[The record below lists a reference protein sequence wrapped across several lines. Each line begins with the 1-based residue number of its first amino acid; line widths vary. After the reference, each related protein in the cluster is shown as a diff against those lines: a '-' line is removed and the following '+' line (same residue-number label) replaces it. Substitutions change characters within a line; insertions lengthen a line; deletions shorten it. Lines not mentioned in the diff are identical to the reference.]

1 MSAKSKNTLA
11 QQLLDGVR
19 YLVSTLLTVACFALI
34 VWAIGAGYAPLKG
47 HPGILYALF
56 VFSVSLLGMLEG
68 LQIAILNLE
77 RANAERFSHL
87 HRAYVNHKLA
97 TRHHGL
103 NVQRFLVGRQ
113 FFVVF
118 VVFLS
123 AQLTTYSDLELPV
136 PAWLFTL
143 IIETGFPGVMVVLS
157 FGQLM
162 PQLVAATHPI
172 TFMNIPGAWL
182 VIQIALGFEA
192 IGITHFSWV
201 LTFFT
206 KFIFRMSKGDSVTRM
221 SITRSKTKSRTGRN
235 SRTNSRSHSKKV
247 KPEPGQ
253 PNVLKPE
260 MFDSFIS
267 RERMAVSIIDVD
279 ALYSGAEHGMTNC
292 QPADLVHMETMKWLQ
307 DESVQ
312 NVFQLW
318 GHNSEKSVFPTKKD
332 IVKHLVKMGR
342 PVPRYLLPEHH
353 PQCIPPHIV
362 VMELTRREAERCN
375 SSELK
380 GDEA

>member
-1 MSAKSKNTLA
+1 MSNKVEDSLA
-11 QQLLDGVR
+11 QKIFDWTR
-19 YLVSTLLTVACFALI
+19 YTVSTLLTIASLI
-34 VWAIGAGYAPLKG
+34 LIIWAIAAGLAPLEG
-47 HPGILYALF
+47 HPIVLYSLF

-77 RANAERFSHL
+77 RANAERFKHL
-87 HRAYVNHKLA
+87 NRAYVNHKLA

-123 AQLTTYSDLELPV
+123 AQLTTYSDLTWDIPR
-136 PAWLFTL
+136 WLFIL
-143 IIETGFPGVMVVLS
+143 IIDTGFPGVMVVLS

-172 TFMNIPGAWL
+172 TFMNIPGAWI
-182 VIQIALGFEA
+182 VIKIALGFEA

-206 KFIFRMSKGDSVTRM
+206 KFIFRMNKGDSVTRV
-221 SITRSKTKSRTGRN
+221 SLTRSKTKSRTKG
-235 SRTNSRSHSKKV
+235 NSRSSRSRSKRV
-247 KPEPGQ
+247 NPDKP
-253 PNVLKPE
+253 VL
-260 MFDSFIS
+260 FNSFIS
-267 RERMAVSIIDVD
+267 RENMAVNIVNVD
-279 ALYSGAEHGMTNC
+279 ELYSGAEKGMTNAR
-292 QPADLVHMETMKWLQ
+292 PSAMAHPETMRWLQ
-307 DESVQ
+307 DESVK

-318 GHNSEKSVFPTKKD
+318 GHDSKKSAYPSKKE
-332 IVKHLVKMGR
+332 IVQHLVKMGQ

-353 PQCIPPHIV
+353 PQSIPAHIV
-362 VMELTRREAERCN
+362 VLELTRRETERCN

>member
-1 MSAKSKNTLA
+1 MTTKAEDSLA
-11 QQLLDGVR
+11 QKIFDGTR
-19 YLVSTLLTVACFALI
+19 YTVSTVITVVSLVLI
-34 VWAIGAGYAPLKG
+34 IWAIANGEAPLKG
-47 HPGILYALF
+47 HPIVLYLLF
-56 VFSVSLLGMLEG
+56 VFSVGLLAMLEG

-77 RANAERFSHL
+77 RANPERFRHL
-87 HRAYVNHKLA
+87 NRAYVNHKLA

-123 AQLTTYSDLELPV
+123 AQLTTYSELDIPI
-136 PAWLFTL
+136 PQWLFIL

-157 FGQLM
+157 WGQLM

-172 TFMNIPGAWL
+172 TFMNIPGAWF
-182 VIQIALGFEA
+182 VIKIALGFEA
-192 IGITHFSWV
+192 VGITHFSWV

-221 SITRSKTKSRTGRN
+221 SITRSKTKSRTKG
-235 SRTNSRSHSKKV
+235 NSRSSRSRSKKV
-247 KPEPGQ
+247 TPAQKPELF
-253 PNVLKPE
+253 N
-260 MFDSFIS
+260 SFIS
-267 RERMAVSIIDVD
+267 RENMAVNIVNVD
-279 ALYSGAEHGMTNC
+279 DLYSGAEKGMTYAR
-292 QPADLVHMETMKWLQ
+292 PSAMSHPETMRWLQ
-307 DESVQ
+307 DESVR

-318 GHNSEKSVFPTKKD
+318 GHDSSKSAYPSKKE
-332 IVKHLVKMGR
+332 IVQHLVKMGQ

-362 VMELTRREAERCN
+362 VLELTRREAERCN

>member
-1 MSAKSKNTLA
+1 MSNKVEDSLA
-11 QQLLDGVR
+11 QKIFDWTR
-19 YLVSTLLTVACFALI
+19 YTVSTLLTIASLI
-34 VWAIGAGYAPLKG
+34 LIIYAIAAGLAPLEG
-47 HPGILYALF
+47 HPIVLYSLF

-77 RANAERFSHL
+77 RANAERFKHL
-87 HRAYVNHKLA
+87 NRAYVNHKLA

-123 AQLTTYSDLELPV
+123 AQLTTYSDLTWNIPR
-136 PAWLFTL
+136 WLFIL
-143 IIETGFPGVMVVLS
+143 IIDTGFPGVMVVLS

-172 TFMNIPGAWL
+172 TFMNIPGAWG
-182 VIQIALGFEA
+182 VIKIALGFEA

-206 KFIFRMSKGDSVTRM
+206 KFIFRMNKGDSVTRV
-221 SITRSKTKSRTGRN
+221 SLTRSKTKSRTKG
-235 SRTNSRSHSKKV
+235 NSRSSRSRSKKV
-247 KPEPGQ
+247 NPAQKPELF
-253 PNVLKPE
+253 N
-260 MFDSFIS
+260 SFIS
-267 RERMAVSIIDVD
+267 RNNMSVNIVDVE
-279 ALYSGAEHGMTNC
+279 ALYSGAEKGMANARPSAMTH
-292 QPADLVHMETMKWLQ
+292 PETMRWLQ
-307 DESVQ
+307 DESVR
-312 NVFQLW
+312 NVFKLW
-318 GHNSEKSVFPTKKD
+318 GHDSNKSAYPSKKE
-332 IVKHLVKMGR
+332 IVQHLVKMGQ

-362 VMELTRREAERCN
+362 VLELTRREADRCN

>member
-1 MSAKSKNTLA
+1 MSSKDEPSVA
-11 QQLLDGVR
+11 QKIFDWTR
-19 YLVSTLLTVACFALI
+19 YTVSTLLTIASLI
-34 VWAIGAGYAPLKG
+34 LIIWAIAAGLAPLEG
-47 HPGILYALF
+47 HPIILYCLF

-77 RANAERFSHL
+77 RANAERFKHMK
-87 HRAYVNHKLA
+87 RAYTNHKLA

-123 AQLTTYSDLELPV
+123 AQLTTYSDLTWDIPK
-136 PAWLFTL
+136 WLFIL
-143 IIETGFPGVMVVLS
+143 IIDTGFPGVMVVLS

-172 TFMNIPGAWL
+172 TFMNIPGAWG

-206 KFIFRMSKGDSVTRM
+206 KFIFRMSKGDKVTRM
-221 SITRSKTKSRTGRN
+221 SVTRSKTKSRTKGGSRN
-235 SRTNSRSHSKKV
+235 SRSTSKKV
-247 KPEPGQ
+247 KPAG
-253 PNVLKPE
+253 PE
-260 MFDSFIS
+260 LFNSFIS
-267 RERMAVSIIDVD
+267 REEMAVNIIDVEE
-279 ALYSGAEHGMTNC
+279 LYSGAEKGMTYAR
-292 QPADLVHMETMKWLQ
+292 PSAMAHPETMKWLQ
-307 DESVQ
+307 DESVR
-312 NVFQLW
+312 NVFKLW
-318 GHNSEKSVFPTKKD
+318 GHDSHKSDYPTKKE
-332 IVKHLVKMGR
+332 IVKHLVKMGQ

-353 PQCIPPHIV
+353 PECIPPHIV
-362 VMELTRREAERCN
+362 VLELTRREAERCN
-375 SSELK
+375 SNELK